1 MLQTFPKCQWN
12 KSKSMKNGTLKL
24 LIAAEESLILPWY
37 MGFWHRQWVKCYIW
51 APWPD
56 EGAEISLFL
65 QLEISR
71 DVKNGHV
78 GLGRNRFFGKLWP
91 LISRPLLASQ
101 KKNLW
106 CNTWSPWVIPWATS
120 IQNFSFAHY
129 QPDPT
134 LHAPSLKGTLFS
146 RYILWMSDAGWKL
159 LPDRWSIGC

>member
-1 MLQTFPKCQWN
+1 
-12 KSKSMKNGTLKL
+12 MKNGTLKL
-24 LIAAEESLILPWY
+24 LIAAEKSLILPWY

-106 CNTWSPWVIPWATS
+106 CNTWAPWVIPWATS

-129 QPDPT
+129 QPFPSSCV
-134 LHAPSLKGTLFS
+134 PSLKVTLFS
-146 RYILWMSDAGWKL
+146 RCILWMSDAGWEL
-159 LPDRWSIGC
+159 LPERMRIGDLLVVLIMYL